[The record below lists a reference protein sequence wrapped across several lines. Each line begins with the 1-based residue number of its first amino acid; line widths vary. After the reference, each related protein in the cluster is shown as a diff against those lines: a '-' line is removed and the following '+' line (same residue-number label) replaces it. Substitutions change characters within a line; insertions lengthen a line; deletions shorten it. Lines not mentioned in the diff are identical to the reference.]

1 MKRLGLRSGEH
12 KGVEMTAGQFLIA
25 LAVGT
30 AALAVWSYVR
40 WPGAAPATFK
50 GAVLRMVIA
59 VLLLQVGLGALRAG
73 IDAAPSLSVLVV
85 VGAVVPVLTY
95 AFLASIWFMK
105 VCADQMR

>member
-1 MKRLGLRSGEH
+1 
-12 KGVEMTAGQFLIA
+12 MTAGQFLTV
-25 LAVGT
+25 LTLGT
-30 AALAVWSYVR
+30 AVLALWTYVR

-50 GAVLRMVIA
+50 GAIIRMLIA
-59 VLLLQVGLGALRAG
+59 LLLMQVGVGALHAG
-73 IDAAPSLSVLVV
+73 IEAAPSVGVLVV